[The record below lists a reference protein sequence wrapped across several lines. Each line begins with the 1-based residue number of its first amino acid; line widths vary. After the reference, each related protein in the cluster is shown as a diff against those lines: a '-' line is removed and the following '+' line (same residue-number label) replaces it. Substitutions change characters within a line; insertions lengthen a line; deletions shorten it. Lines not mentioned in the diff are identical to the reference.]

1 MFARRIPLVAALMI
15 AGASLAQPSAARA
28 EYPDKPIRL
37 IVPQAAGSATD
48 TVARILAAALG
59 PELGQTVIVEDRPGG
74 ALTIG
79 LDIVAK
85 SAPDGYTLGM
95 GPIGALAITRHM
107 VARLPYVIEKDLTP
121 IALVTRG
128 HLLLAV
134 SQKTEFK
141 SVQELVA
148 YAKANPGKL
157 TNASSSNGSPG
168 HVGGELFKFMTGT
181 EIVHVPYRGGV
192 AAINDMIAGRV
203 HFMFESLNSIAPHAK
218 SGTVRALAVSG
229 DRRSP
234 GFPELPTVNEAGV
247 PGYSAP
253 TWAGVIGPAGMPRPI
268 VDKINAAIN
277 RAILT
282 PAFLARFGA
291 IGDEPAGG
299 TPEEFAQT
307 IARDAKKW
315 GDVVKRAAVKLD

>member
-1 MFARRIPLVAALMI
+1 MASKSRSVVPLLLACAALTLSPP
-15 AGASLAQPSAARA
+15 AFA
-28 EYPDKPIRL
+28 EFPDKPIRL

-48 TVARILAAALG
+48 TVARILAAELG
-59 PELGQTVIVEDRPGG
+59 PQLGQNVIVEDRPGG

-107 VARLPYVIEKDLTP
+107 VAKLPYDIERDFQP

-128 HLLLAV
+128 HLMLAV
-134 SQKTEFK
+134 SAKSEFN
-141 SVQELVA
+141 SVKELIA

-157 TNASSSNGSPG
+157 SNASSSNGSPG

-181 EIVHVPYRGGV
+181 EIVHVPYRGGA
-192 AAINDMIAGRV
+192 AAINDIIAGRIQ
-203 HFMFESLNSIAPHAK
+203 FMFESLNSIAPHAK
-218 SGTVRALAVSG
+218 SGTMRGLAVSG

-234 GFPELPTVNEAGV
+234 AFPDLPTVAEAGV

-253 TWAGVIGPAGMPRPI
+253 TWSGVVGPAGIPRPI
-268 VDKINAAIN
+268 LDKLNLAIN
-277 RAILT
+277 RAIKT
-282 PAFLARFGA
+282 PAFMARFGA

-299 TPEEFAQT
+299 SPEEFAAT
-307 IARDAKKW
+307 IARDSAKWK
-315 GDVVKRAAVKLD
+315 DVVQRAAVKLD